1 VVIMSGGALN
11 GVGNSVNA
19 AQGLRRS
26 DAATDAATQLVE
38 SAQQMGVLNA
48 ELLARDLAK
57 IADADP
63 KRAGDLM
70 AELKSQLSPADQQK
84 LTQELAEELDSRAAQ
99 QVQAQAGARSDDIA
113 KQKAD
118 LALDLVQI
126 GLSVAG
132 IFDPT
137 PISDGLDGIISLFRG
152 DFLGAGISVVSMV
165 PYIGDA
171 AKLGKLGK
179 FAESIAKAVD
189 LAKLDPAFAK
199 QIGPALDKIRDTLK
213 SVPLDSLPKP
223 AREALESMKTKL
235 DEFAAAGT
243 KTATSKV
250 GKNEVTWKL
259 DAEGYPVRAEGDLR
273 EVFPNAT
280 RSSSETKAQGK
291 AGDRGQTDDVGG
303 HIFGHRFVLDQGDK
317 NLFPQNG
324 QFNNSAYKKLENEW
338 ADWIK
343 SGKKE
348 VHVEIEFSGGT
359 AARPDKMEV
368 FYKVV
373 DPATGKT
380 VSKKTVDFDN
390 EAGQVFDRT
399 PKKDMQ

>member
-1 VVIMSGGALN
+1 MSGGLN
-11 GVGNSVNA
+11 SISNSVSA
-19 AQGLRRS
+19 AQAARRS
-26 DAATDAATQLVE
+26 DAVADTATQMIDGAKQL
-38 SAQQMGVLNA
+38 GTLNV

-57 IADADP
+57 VADADP

-70 AELKSQLSPADQQK
+70 AELKPQLSPADQKK
-84 LTQELAEELDSRAAQ
+84 LVKELAEELDSRATQ
-99 QVQAQAGARSDDIA
+99 QVQSQAAASSGDIA
-113 KQKAD
+113 KQKAE
-118 LALDLVQI
+118 LALDLTQI

-137 PISDGLDGIISLFRG
+137 PISDGIDGVISLLRG

-179 FAESIAKAVD
+179 FAETIAKAVD

-199 QIGPALDKIRDTLK
+199 TIGPALDKIRDTLNA
-213 SVPLDSLPKP
+213 VPLDSLPKP

-243 KTATSKV
+243 KTATAKV
-250 GKNEVTWKL
+250 GKNEATWTL
-259 DAEGYPVRAEGDLR
+259 DADGFPVRAEGDLR

-291 AGDRGQTDDVGG
+291 AADRGDAGDVGG
-303 HIFGHRFVLDQGDK
+303 HIFGHRFVLNQGDK

-343 SGKKE
+343 TGKKE
-348 VHVEIEFSGGT
+348 VHVEIQFSGGT

-380 VSKKTVDFDN
+380 VSKQTVDFDN
-390 EAGQVFDRT
+390 QAGQLYDRT
-399 PKKDMQ
+399 PKKDMK

>member
-1 VVIMSGGALN
+1 MSGGLN
-11 GVGNSVNA
+11 SISNSVSA
-19 AQGLRRS
+19 AQAGRRS
-26 DAATDAATQLVE
+26 DAVADTATQMIDGAKQL
-38 SAQQMGVLNA
+38 GTLNV

-57 IADADP
+57 VADADP

-70 AELKSQLSPADQQK
+70 AELKPQLSTADQKK
-84 LTQELAEELDSRAAQ
+84 LVKELAEELDSRATQ
-99 QVQAQAGARSDDIA
+99 QVQSQAAASSGDIA
-113 KQKAD
+113 KQKAE
-118 LALDLVQI
+118 LALDLTQI

-137 PISDGLDGIISLFRG
+137 PISDGIDGVISLFRG

-179 FAESIAKAVD
+179 FAETIAKAVD

-199 QIGPALDKIRDTLK
+199 TIGPALDKIRDTLNA
-213 SVPLDSLPKP
+213 VPLDSLPKP

-243 KTATSKV
+243 KTATAKV
-250 GKNEVTWKL
+250 GKNEATWTL
-259 DAEGYPVRAEGDLR
+259 DADGFPVRAEGDLR

-291 AGDRGQTDDVGG
+291 AADRGEAGDVGG
-303 HIFGHRFVLDQGDK
+303 HIFGHRFVLNQGDK

-343 SGKKE
+343 TGKKE
-348 VHVEIEFSGGT
+348 VHVEIQFSGGT

-380 VSKKTVDFDN
+380 VSKQTVDFDN
-390 EAGQVFDRT
+390 QAGQLYERT
-399 PKKDMQ
+399 PKKDMK

>member
-1 VVIMSGGALN
+1 MSGGALN
-11 GVGNSVNA
+11 AVGHSVDA
-19 AQGLRRS
+19 ARGLRRG
-26 DAATDAATQLVE
+26 DAADDAATQLVA

-48 ELLARDLAK
+48 ELLARDLAQ

-70 AELKSQLSPADQQK
+70 AELKSQLSPPDQQK
-84 LTQELAEELDSRAAQ
+84 LSQELAEELDSRATQ
-99 QVQAQAGARSDDIA
+99 QVQAQAQAGARSDDIA

-118 LALDLVQI
+118 LALDMVQI

-137 PISDGLDGIISLFRG
+137 PVSDGLDGIISLFRG
-152 DFLGAGISVVSMV
+152 DFVGAGISVVSMV

-189 LAKLDPAFAK
+189 LAKLDPAFAQ
-199 QIGPALDKIRDTLK
+199 QIGPALDKIAGTLN
-213 SVPLDSLPKP
+213 SVPIDSLPKP
-223 AREALESMKTKL
+223 AREALLSMKSKL
-235 DEFAAAGT
+235 DEFAAAGA
-243 KTATSKV
+243 KTLSAKV

-280 RSSSETKAQGK
+280 RSSSETRAQGK
-291 AGDRGQTDDVGG
+291 AGDRGQPDDVGG
-303 HIFGHRFVLDQGDK
+303 HIFGHRFVLNQGDK

-324 QFNNSAYKKLENEW
+324 QFNNSAYRKLENEW

-343 SGKKE
+343 SGKE
-348 VHVEIEFSGGT
+348 VRVEIEFSGGT

-373 DPATGKT
+373 DPASGKT
-380 VSKKTVDFDN
+380 VSKQTVDFDN

-399 PKKDMQ
+399 PKKDMH

>member
-1 VVIMSGGALN
+1 MSLN
-11 GVGNSVNA
+11 GVGNAVGA
-19 AQGLRRS
+19 TQAVHRS
-26 DAATDAATQLVE
+26 DAVAGAASELINGARQLGE
-38 SAQQMGVLNA
+38 LNV

-70 AELKSQLSPADQQK
+70 AELKPQLSAADQKK
-84 LTQELAEELDSRAAQ
+84 LVKELAEELDSRQMQAAQ
-99 QVQAQAGARSDDIA
+99 SASTARSDDLA

-137 PISDGLDGIISLFRG
+137 PISDGVDGLISLFRG
-152 DFLGAGISVVSMV
+152 DFLGAGISAVSMI

-179 FAESIAKAVD
+179 FAETIAKAVD
-189 LAKLDPAFAK
+189 LAKVDAAFAK
-199 QIGPALDKIRDTLK
+199 QIAPALEKIGAAIDK
-213 SVPLDSLPKP
+213 VPLDSLPKA
-223 AREALESMKTKL
+223 AREALESMKTKIDDL
-235 DEFAAAGT
+235 AAAGT
-243 KTATSKV
+243 KTSAKV
-250 GKNEVTWKL
+250 GKNEASWTL
-259 DAEGYPVRAEGDLR
+259 DANGYPIRAEGDLR
-273 EVFPNAT
+273 EVFPGAK
-280 RSSSETKAQGK
+280 RSSSETTAQGN
-291 AGDRGQTDDVGG
+291 AADRGLADDVGG
-303 HIFGHRFVLDQGDK
+303 HIFGHRFVLNQGDK

-338 ADWIK
+338 ADWITT
-343 SGKKE
+343 GKKE
-348 VHVEIEFSGGT
+348 VHVEIQFSGGT

-373 DPATGKT
+373 DPDTGKT
-380 VSKKTVDFDN
+380 VMKKTVDFDN

-399 PKKDMQ
+399 PKKDMK

>member
-1 VVIMSGGALN
+1 MSGGALN

-26 DAATDAATQLVE
+26 DAAADAATQLVE

-70 AELKSQLSPADQQK
+70 AELKSQLSPADQKK

-99 QVQAQAGARSDDIA
+99 QVQAQAGARGDDIT

-118 LALDLVQI
+118 LALDMVQI

-137 PISDGLDGIISLFRG
+137 PVSDGIDGVISLLRG

-165 PYIGDA
+165 PYVGDA

-235 DEFAAAGT
+235 DEFAAIGT
-243 KTATSKV
+243 KTSKV

-259 DAEGYPVRAEGDLR
+259 DADGYPVRAEGDLR

-280 RSSSETKAQGK
+280 RSSAETTAQGK
-291 AGDRGQTDDVGG
+291 AGGRGEADDVGG

-343 SGKKE
+343 TGKKE

-380 VSKKTVDFDN
+380 VTKKTVDFDN

>member
-1 VVIMSGGALN
+1 MSGGALN

-26 DAATDAATQLVE
+26 DAAADAATQLVE

-70 AELKSQLSPADQQK
+70 AELKSQLSPADQKK

-99 QVQAQAGARSDDIA
+99 QVQAQAGARGEDIA

-118 LALDLVQI
+118 LALDMVQI

-137 PISDGLDGIISLFRG
+137 PVSDGIDGVISLLRG

-165 PYIGDA
+165 PYVGDA

-235 DEFAAAGT
+235 DEFAAIGT
-243 KTATSKV
+243 KTSKV

-259 DAEGYPVRAEGDLR
+259 DADGYPVRAEGDLR

-280 RSSSETKAQGK
+280 RSSAETTAQGK
-291 AGDRGQTDDVGG
+291 AGGRGEADDVGG

-343 SGKKE
+343 TGKKE

-380 VSKKTVDFDN
+380 VTKKTVDFDN